1 MCDFSSLIRDPT
13 HIPYTEKWSLNHQG
27 RQGSPKYAT
36 IVFVKHDNSVLWGT
50 QAEDPH
56 TVPLTFP
63 CVSRVFGKSEVGL
76 PNLILPL
83 NTVNFPPEL

>member
-13 HIPYTEKWSLNHQG
+13 HIPYTEKWSLNHQ
-27 RQGSPKYAT
+27 
-36 IVFVKHDNSVLWGT
+36 
-50 QAEDPH
+50 EDREAQSMLQLYLLNMITLSSGALKLRSPH

>member
-50 QAEDPH
+50 QAE
-56 TVPLTFP
+56 VPTHGPSDISL
-63 CVSRVFGKSEVGL
+63 CQQSLWEV
-76 PNLILPL
+76 
-83 NTVNFPPEL
+83 